1 MSSDINVQT
10 FSGKVNI
17 NNNLLVGSS
26 HFYVDTVGNKVGITT
41 ASPDA
46 GLHVNSN
53 AYVNTDFRVGT
64 SIVMNDTAGQITA
77 GSFVGD
83 GSAMTGINSDSGSWV
98 NGTGNVYLSTTTDK
112 VGIGTSDPSSLL
124 HLNDSTTNNGAALQI
139 QGSSYSTTFRQRGT
153 SSTDRHLQ
161 IETSPNA
168 GDNKILEWL
177 HLNSASTGWDTM
189 LTMEGNGNIGIG
201 TTSPGEK
208 LHLYDTINE
217 PTIALQHL
225 SGTENISSTN
235 ILGNLALH
243 YSARNGGY
251 PSVGIRS
258 IRRANTWDDQAD
270 MEFYVRN
277 GGHGEQTAM
286 VINSASTSGGAK
298 VGIGTTNPE
307 AVFDVRSGTEIP
319 RLRGDAGRSLFMG
332 SNYTHVNST
341 GFSETSTNYSWGGY
355 PGVVRMNSGGEWR
368 VHGQLSYNVLIRTDG
383 GFVPFTGLHETYLP
397 FDEEDQGKIVYSTGN
412 YASELK
418 DGNVDG
424 VVWDYLTVLDACP
437 VVKICA
443 TENDKRVMGVLSTR
457 HRRTQIEEITKEQYE
472 LITGDEK
479 YAYEKKEGSDV
490 YIRDIDTDEFSRGYY
505 NAVGEGGI
513 WVCNKNGNLENGD
526 YITSSTVTGYGQK
539 QNDDLLHNYTVAK
552 ITTDC
557 DFSEIWVTTKKHK
570 KTREGYLFDENNEP
584 VYENI
589 LDAEGNTRTHLKFK
603 IRYLLPDGTQIS
615 EEEYMTKALAN
626 EEVYIAAFVGCT
638 YHCG

>member
-1 MSSDINVQT
+1 
-10 FSGKVNI
+10 
-17 NNNLLVGSS
+17 
-26 HFYVDTVGNKVGITT
+26 
-41 ASPDA
+41 
-46 GLHVNSN
+46 VNSN
-53 AYVNTDFRVGT
+53 AYVHTDFRVG
-64 SIVMNDTAGQITA
+64 SGIAMNVTGGRITA
-77 GSFVGD
+77 GSFEGN
-83 GSAMTGINSDSGSWV
+83 GSLLSGVNSDSGSWV
-98 NGTGNVYLSTTTDK
+98 NGSSSNIHLAVSTDNVGIGVLDPSYKLDVDGDINISSESTLRVGGTPAVFSNWSVNGSDIYRSSGR
-112 VGIGTSDPSSLL
+112 VGIGTTPSS
-124 HLNDSTTNNGAALQI
+124 
-139 QGSSYSTTFRQRGT
+139 
-153 SSTDRHLQ
+153 
-161 IETSPNA
+161 
-168 GDNKILEWL
+168 
-177 HLNSASTGWDTM
+177 
-189 LTMEGNGNIGIG
+189 
-201 TTSPGEK
+201 K
-208 LHLYDTINE
+208 LHIYDTTTE
-217 PTIALQHL
+217 PIIALQHL
-225 SGTENISSTN
+225 SGTENNSSTN
-235 ILGNLALH
+235 VLGNLALH
-243 YSARNGGY
+243 YSSRSGGY

-277 GGHGEQTAM
+277 GGNGEQTAM
-286 VINSASTSGGAK
+286 VINSASTVNGAR
-298 VGIGTTNPE
+298 VGIGTTTPGAILE
-307 AVFDVRSGTEIP
+307 VVSSSEIP

-341 GFSETSTNYSWGGY
+341 GFSETNGNYAWDGY

-368 VHGQLSYNVLIRTDG
+368 VHGQAGHNVLIRTDG

-397 FDEEDQGKIVYSTGN
+397 FDEDDQGKIVYSTGD

-424 VVWDYLTVLDACP
+424 VICDYLTVLDACP

-457 HRRTQIEEITKEQYE
+457 HRRTQIKEITKEEYE

-479 YAYEKKEGSDV
+479 YAYEKKEGADV

-526 YITSSTVTGYGQK
+526 YITSSTVAGYGQK

-552 ITTDC
+552 ITADC

-570 KTREGYLFDENNEP
+570 KTREGYLFDENKEP

-589 LDAEGNTRTHLKFK
+589 LDAGGNTRTHLKFK

-615 EEEYMTKALAN
+615 EEEYTTRASMDEK
-626 EEVYIAAFVGCT
+626 VYIAAFVGCT